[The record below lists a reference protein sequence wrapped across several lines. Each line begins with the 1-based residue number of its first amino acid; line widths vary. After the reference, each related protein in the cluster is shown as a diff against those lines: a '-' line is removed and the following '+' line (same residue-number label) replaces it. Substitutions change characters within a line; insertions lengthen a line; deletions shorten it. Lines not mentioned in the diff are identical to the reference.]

1 MSTTTGR
8 RRKPRKGDITE
19 AKILDTAEQ
28 LLGKRPLSAITVDEL
43 ARGAGISRPSFYF
56 HFESREAV
64 LRALAERIVDQLSDA
79 SDRWLERGGD
89 PPAAAIRRT
98 LAGILALWH
107 AHGPVL
113 RAMIEAGAGD
123 AELRRF
129 WTGVGKGFVDA
140 TAKTIERERAAGVA
154 IEGPD
159 ARDLAA
165 VLVAMNDR
173 VFYDHSR
180 HRRSAA
186 EDERLIETLSA
197 VWLRAVYGGLPG

>member
-1 MSTTTGR
+1 MSTATGR
-8 RRKPRKGDITE
+8 RRKPSRGDITE
-19 AKILDTAEQ
+19 AAILDTAEK
-28 LLGKRPLSAITVDEL
+28 LLGERPLSGITVDEL

-64 LRALAERIVDQLSDA
+64 LRALAERIVDELSDA

-89 PPAAAIRRT
+89 PPAAAVRRT
-98 LAGILALWH
+98 IEGILALWH

-129 WTGVGKGFVDA
+129 WTGVGKRFVDA
-140 TAKTIERERAAGVA
+140 TAAQIERERAAGVA
-154 IEGPD
+154 PEGPD
-159 ARDLAA
+159 AAGLAA

-186 EDERLIETLSA
+186 EDRRLVDTLTA
-197 VWLRAVYGGLPG
+197 VWLRAVYGSDSP

>member
-1 MSTTTGR
+1 MSTVTGR
-8 RRKPRKGDITE
+8 RRKPRRGDITE
-19 AKILDTAEQ
+19 AAILDTAEK
-28 LLGKRPLSAITVDEL
+28 LLADRPLSAITVDEL

-64 LRALAERIVDQLSDA
+64 LRALAERIVDELAQA

-89 PPAAAIRRT
+89 PPETAIRRT
-98 LAGILALWH
+98 LEGILALWQ

-129 WTGVGKGFVDA
+129 WTSVGKRFVDA
-140 TAKTIERERAAGVA
+140 TAARIERERAAGVA
-154 IEGPD
+154 PGGPD
-159 ARDLAA
+159 AHSLAA

-180 HRRSAA
+180 HRRSAR
-186 EDERLIETLSA
+186 EDRDLVHTLTA
-197 VWLRAVYGGLPG
+197 VWLRAVYGNDEP